1 MQELVKKIEKVKL
14 ENALY
19 VLATPIGNLKDITFR
34 AIEVLKS
41 CDYIFC
47 EDTRV
52 SGNLLNIYA
61 IEHNKLS
68 VYNDHSDKKQR
79 EQIINLLING
89 KNIVLISDA
98 GTPTIS
104 DPGHKLLVE
113 CIKNNIKIIPIP
125 GCSACITAMSAS
137 AISTDKFL
145 FYGFLSTNKN
155 SKKKELED
163 LMSKEEAVIL
173 YESPIRLLNTLEI
186 IKNIDKDRNVCVAKE
201 LTKSFENITTKNVED
216 IFSYYSENQNKI
228 KGEFV
233 IIIEKTNVSNKL
245 DLKNIDDMLKLSLK
259 YMSLKNSTEFFS
271 DIFKLKKSEVY
282 KKLLNFRRK

>member
-104 DPGHKLLVE
+104 DPGYKLLVE

-201 LTKSFENITTKNVED
+201 LTKSFENIITKNVGD

-259 YMSLKNSTEFFS
+259 YMSLKDSTEFFS

>member
-1 MQELVKKIEKVKL
+1 MSTTTIV
-14 ENALY
+14 
-19 VLATPIGNLKDITFR
+19 T
-34 AIEVLKS
+34 
-41 CDYIFC
+41 
-47 EDTRV
+47 
-52 SGNLLNIYA
+52 
-61 IEHNKLS
+61 
-68 VYNDHSDKKQR
+68 KKQR

-104 DPGHKLLVE
+104 DPGYKLLVE
-113 CIKNNIKIIPIP
+113 YIKNNIKIIPIP

>member
-104 DPGHKLLVE
+104 DPGYKLLVE

-201 LTKSFENITTKNVED
+201 LTKSFENITTKNVGD

-259 YMSLKNSTEFFS
+259 YMSLKDSTEFFS